1 MSASQSARTGLTS
14 APENDH
20 PADAVLLAKL
30 QQTATLAN
38 ENFDRAIALVRK
50 LSAELRDAQ
59 QRIRDLERRLETES
73 TLSQLQA
80 EFDAEAENHHTRLQ
94 TELAQARQRAA
105 EASGRVAQIEKEA
118 EERVVRAEAEA
129 GERIRRAAAEAEGV
143 FARLKREAAEAQ
155 QRAERAEAEAE
166 RIRREADEHVRHVES
181 DAEKSI
187 EQLRAGARDE
197 IGRLQFE
204 LAEVEDRAKRAEQ
217 WVARIRQEV
226 ESSLMRRSKLPLV
239 RSPNSR
245 QSSM

>member
-14 APENDH
+14 APENNH
-20 PADAVLLAKL
+20 PADATLLAKL

-38 ENFDRAIALVRK
+38 ENCDRATALVST

-118 EERVVRAEAEA
+118 DERVVRAEAEA
-129 GERIRRAAAEAEGV
+129 DERITRAAAEAEGV
-143 FARLKREAAEAQ
+143 FARLKREAADAQ
-155 QRAERAEAEAE
+155 QRAEWAEAEAE
-166 RIRREADEHVRHVES
+166 RIRREADEHVRRVEA
-181 DAEKSI
+181 DTEGYFEQVRAIAE
-187 EQLRAGARDE
+187 EQVC
-197 IGRLQFE
+197 RLETE
-204 LAEVEDRAKRAEQ
+204 LAETKRRAEQ
-217 WVARIRQEV
+217 RLVQIRQEIDGR
-226 ESSLMRRSKLPLV
+226 LLPAFTPV
-239 RSPNSR
+239 RNWAPAR
-245 QSSM
+245 P

>member
-20 PADAVLLAKL
+20 PADAALLAKL

-38 ENFDRAIALVRK
+38 ENCDRATALVRK

-118 EERVVRAEAEA
+118 DERVVRAEAEA
-129 GERIRRAAAEAEGV
+129 DERITRG
-143 FARLKREAAEAQ
+143 LIKRE
-155 QRAERAEAEAE
+155 RCTWR
-166 RIRREADEHVRHVES
+166 S
-181 DAEKSI
+181 
-187 EQLRAGARDE
+187 ARQT
-197 IGRLQFE
+197 R
-204 LAEVEDRAKRAEQ
+204 
-217 WVARIRQEV
+217 
-226 ESSLMRRSKLPLV
+226 P
-239 RSPNSR
+239 
-245 QSSM
+245 